1 MTTFFEKVFNVLN
14 KISKLHLLG
23 FLLFSSIKKI
33 LNIDDQIII
42 NIIMVF
48 SVSTLLVFIIYNKI
62 IMQTEPDE
70 KKLKFG
76 YVAFNLFIA
85 LSVCLILIPIGNYQ
99 WMLKTWNTL
108 FGDFFTLNYI
118 HFTYVHA
125 LFTYILEYIS
135 LCLVFKNSI
144 RVNTETDEIENSD
157 LKIYLLLLALY
168 CIFAI
173 FSLIE
178 R

>member
-70 KKLKFG
+70 KK
-76 YVAFNLFIA
+76 
-85 LSVCLILIPIGNYQ
+85 
-99 WMLKTWNTL
+99 T
-108 FGDFFTLNYI
+108 
-118 HFTYVHA
+118 
-125 LFTYILEYIS
+125 
-135 LCLVFKNSI
+135 
-144 RVNTETDEIENSD
+144 
-157 LKIYLLLLALY
+157 
-168 CIFAI
+168 
-173 FSLIE
+173 
-178 R
+178 